1 MQEVKKLLKNII
13 KKCIPKTVKEELVFR
28 KEINTYRKSLKKIE
42 SQEKSNNLKI
52 VFILQ
57 FPETWNSLKT
67 VYESAKKMGLNPLI
81 VCVPKPKSTSTLI
94 YETSEDGVNEAYEM
108 LKKENVNAINTKLE
122 EGNWFNLREYNP
134 DYVFYTRPYNTQY
147 PDEYKSNAV
156 CQYAKIC
163 YIPYGVTLNG
173 GMIFNSV
180 FKANFL
186 LQTYVTFAQSKNLLK
201 KIKNAYRWQYL
212 LKYNKLEYLGFPRFD
227 LLMKEH
233 SYSKNLSKQ
242 NFTITW
248 MPRWEFNTTIKGQ
261 KCSHFLVY
269 YHEFIKFVKEHQE
282 LNFIIRPHPLMF
294 KTLIEEK
301 LKTQEEVE
309 AIKREIESID
319 HLRIDTQKD
328 YLPTLQKTDILIADN
343 TSLLIEFFATGKP
356 IILSD
361 NAKGYLE
368 DGKIMVSSLY
378 QVEVWKDVES
388 KLNDLINGND
398 DLYEKRRKAMEKI
411 IPKQSTAGENIIN
424 YIMKDYKDRGTN
436 G

>member
-52 VFILQ
+52 AFILQ

-94 YETSEDGVNEAYEM
+94 YEASEDGVNEAYEM

-163 YIPYGVTLNG
+163 YIPYGFTLNG
-173 GMIFNSV
+173 GVIFNSV

-186 LQTYVTFAQSKNLLK
+186 LQTYVTFVQSKNLLK
-201 KIKNAYRWQYL
+201 KVKNSYLCQYL
-212 LKYNKLEYLGFPRFD
+212 FKHNKFEYLGFPRFD
-227 LLMKEH
+227 LLYPNSSCDKNWNKE
-233 SYSKNLSKQ
+233 NI
-242 NFTITW
+242 TITW

-261 KCSHFLVY
+261 KCSHFLEY
-269 YHEFIKFVKEHQE
+269 YDKFIEFMKMHRE
-282 LNFIIRPHPLMF
+282 LNFIFRPHPLMF
-294 KTLIEEK
+294 ETLIEEK
-301 LKTQEEVE
+301 IKTQEE
-309 AIKREIESID
+309 IKEIKKEMSSISN
-319 HLRIDTQKD
+319 LNIDYEKD
-328 YLPTLQKTDILIADN
+328 YLPTLKKTDILVADT
-343 TSLLIEFFATGKP
+343 TSLLMEFFATGKP